1 MKNIEDRLFKLK
13 EKIKH
18 DEPISIM
25 ILGLGSVGMF
35 LLDYLISYNWD
46 VSVNVVVVGR
56 NLNKMEMDV
65 NIVKVASLIRGQN
78 KCNIS
83 IQSNCDFNNVDEI
96 AKCIAKYCP
105 DLIVNSSRVYPG
117 LKYGSI
123 SWSNLRAYGIWTPLA
138 VGFIRNIMQAYERVN
153 SDAIVINTSYSDTV
167 IAWIKTSDNPYP
179 DFGSGNLNHLVPR
192 IKLAISE
199 MYNIEDFWNIK
210 ITLATSHF
218 HDVVISKEGHTEN
231 VEPLLSVSYKDD
243 IINVDTKKLYTKC
256 KISMPT
262 DSKRNMMN
270 ASSNFEI
277 INSIVEAVTTNSKQV
292 FHSPGAF
299 GYIGGYPI
307 CIDGTKEF
315 PIAFVDESIFS
326 LNDMINVNKKSIAL
340 DGVESIKNGT
350 LTFTDVLIN
359 KVKAVFNVELA
370 KYVPFDEIDKTSH
383 TIIDSIIKPNLKE

>member
-1 MKNIEDRLFKLK
+1 MKNIEDRLLNLK
-13 EKIKH
+13 EKIKY

-35 LLDYLISYNWD
+35 LLDYLISYNWNAPI
-46 VSVNVVVVGR
+46 NVVVVGR

-78 KCNIS
+78 KSNIS

-105 DLIVNSSRVYPG
+105 DFIINSSRVYPG

-123 SWSNLRAYGIWTPLA
+123 SWSNLRAYGLWAPLA
-138 VGFIRNIMQAYERVN
+138 VGFIRNIMQAYEKVN
-153 SDAIVINTSYSDTV
+153 SDAIVINTSYSDAA
-167 IAWIKTSDNPYP
+167 IAWLKTSDNSYP

-199 MYNIEDFWNIK
+199 IYNIKDFWNIK

-218 HDVVISKEGHTEN
+218 HDVIISKEGHTES
-231 VEPLLSVSYKDD
+231 VEPLLNVSYKDN
-243 IINVDTKKLYTKC
+243 IINVDTKKLYSKC

-277 INSIVEAVTTNSKQV
+277 INSIVYAVTSNSKQV

-307 CIDGTKEF
+307 CVDGTKEF
-315 PIAFVDESIFS
+315 PRAFIDESIFS
-326 LNDMINVNKKSIAL
+326 LNDMINANKKSIAL

-359 KVKAVFNVELA
+359 KVKTVFNVELA
-370 KYVPFDEIDKTSH
+370 KYVPFDEIDKISH
-383 TIIDSIIKPNLKE
+383 TIIDSIIKPNLKQ

>member
-18 DEPISIM
+18 DESISIM
-25 ILGLGSVGMF
+25 ILGLGSVGVF
-35 LLDYLISYNWD
+35 FLDYLISYNWD
-46 VSVNVVVVGR
+46 APVNVVVGR

-78 KCNIS
+78 KSNIS
-83 IQSNCDFNNVDEI
+83 IQSNCDFNNVDDI
-96 AKCIAKYCP
+96 AKCIAKYRP
-105 DLIVNSSRVYPG
+105 DFIINSSRVYSG

-138 VGFIRNIMQAYERVN
+138 VGFIRNIMQAYERVS
-153 SDAIVINTSYSDTV
+153 SDAIVINTSYSDAV
-167 IAWIKTSDNPYP
+167 IAWLKTSDNPYP

-218 HDVVISKEGHTEN
+218 HDVVISKEGHAEN
-231 VEPLLSVSYKDD
+231 VEPLLTVSYKDD
-243 IINVDTKKLYTKC
+243 IINVDTKKLYSKC

-277 INSIVEAVTTNSKQV
+277 INSIVGAVTSNSKQI

-307 CIDGTKEF
+307 CVDGTKEF
-315 PIAFVDESIFS
+315 PKAFVDESIFS
-326 LNDMINVNKKSIAL
+326 LNDMINANKKSIAL

-350 LTFTDVLIN
+350 LTFTDALIN
-359 KVKAVFNVELA
+359 KVKTVFNVELP
-370 KYVPFDEIDKTSH
+370 KHIPFDGIDKTSH
-383 TIIDSIIKPNLKE
+383 TIIDNIIKPNLKQ